1 MAEKDGD
8 LNKAYLKIGKIVKE
22 NETLK
27 KEKQEQMLEVRKV
40 KEENLDLRKQMNF
53 LLQMKLKEI

>member
-27 KEKQEQMLEVRKV
+27 KEKQE
-40 KEENLDLRKQMNF
+40 
-53 LLQMKLKEI
+53 